1 MKINHEKCKKS
12 DKMNNEY
19 YDKDYD
25 DNENKKIIHTKKMI
39 IRTRTRTRISTS
51 TIISQ
56 MINCQ
61 SRN

>member
-1 MKINHEKCKKS
+1 
-12 DKMNNEY
+12 MNNEN